1 MIRKFRSHQ
10 EGKERFVY
18 IDTDYIAN
26 AWLGTDGQYKDQVT
40 VTLKDGRQLQ
50 LYMSQKEFEH
60 AIFWTTNIYGTDVVR
75 PGNPFGEY
83 RE

>member
-1 MIRKFRSHQ
+1 MIRRFRSHR

-26 AWLGTDGQYKDQVT
+26 AWLDPDGQFKNQVI
-40 VTLKDGRQLQ
+40 VTLKDGRELQ

-60 AIFWTTNIYGTDVVR
+60 ALLLTTNIYGTDVVR
-75 PGNPFGEY
+75 PGNPFEEY